1 MILQSE
7 RTKKKILLVLWDES
21 LQRRQPKHCINVLSC
36 FVRLSA
42 KHDKTTI
49 GLSVL
54 VISVHYSVCMWFRS
68 VLEKKISSVEH
79 LALSYAGL
87 KLKCCHSRKCTCEQG
102 SNVFNV
108 LLPTIHRS
116 LTDMALELPAS
127 RNFQII
133 GMALATVTLGAP
145 GTRTARLKQSVVKW
159 TEQILKSPLGL
170 KLAQCVRKKAFPFWL
185 SKLFFGLCEE
195 MPKLGFDLLLVLN
208 NAATRRHLYMMKM
221 SEIRKSPFSC
231 EEI

>member
-1 MILQSE
+1 M
-7 RTKKKILLVLWDES
+7 
-21 LQRRQPKHCINVLSC
+21 
-36 FVRLSA
+36 
-42 KHDKTTI
+42 
-49 GLSVL
+49 
-54 VISVHYSVCMWFRS
+54 
-68 VLEKKISSVEH
+68 EH

-87 KLKCCHSRKCTCEQG
+87 KLKCCDSRKCTCEQG

-116 LTDMALELPAS
+116 LTDMALEVPAS

-185 SKLFFGLCEE
+185 SKLFFGLCKE

>member
-1 MILQSE
+1 MWSILPFLMPAWSWSAV
-7 RTKKKILLVLWDES
+7 IPGS
-21 LQRRQPKHCINVLSC
+21 
-36 FVRLSA
+36 VRVS
-42 KHDKTTI
+42 KDQ
-49 GLSVL
+49 
-54 VISVHYSVCMWFRS
+54 M
-68 VLEKKISSVEH
+68 SSMFYY
-79 LALSYAGL
+79 L
-87 KLKCCHSRKCTCEQG
+87 
-102 SNVFNV
+102 
-108 LLPTIHRS
+108 HRS

-145 GTRTARLKQSVVKW
+145 GTRTARLKQSTVKW
-159 TEQILKSPLGL
+159 MEQILKSPLGL
-170 KLAQCVRKKAFPFWL
+170 KLAQCVRTKAFHFWL
-185 SKLFFGLCEE
+185 SKLFFGLCKE

>member
-1 MILQSE
+1 M
-7 RTKKKILLVLWDES
+7 
-21 LQRRQPKHCINVLSC
+21 
-36 FVRLSA
+36 
-42 KHDKTTI
+42 
-49 GLSVL
+49 
-54 VISVHYSVCMWFRS
+54 
-68 VLEKKISSVEH
+68 EH

-87 KLKCCHSRKCTCEQG
+87 KLKCCDSRKCTCEQG

-145 GTRTARLKQSVVKW
+145 GTWTARLKQSAVKW
-159 TEQILKSPLGL
+159 MEQILKSPLGL

-185 SKLFFGLCEE
+185 SKLFFGLCKE